1 MSKHLKRLAAPR
13 PWHIKKKV
21 HAWSVRPRAGP
32 HPFESGIPLSLVVR
46 DYLRLCDTAAEARRI
61 IGRRE
66 VLVDGL
72 PATDYKRPVGL
83 MDVISIPRLKANHRM
98 LIDHKGRLKPVRIE
112 TPEAKFKLV
121 RIEDKTTIRGGKTQ
135 LNMHDG
141 RNLLVEKDVYHTGDT
156 LKIELPTQK
165 VLAHH
170 PMSKGA
176 AAMVIGGTHTGEMAA
191 ISHRI
196 QKAGSGEDLIE
207 LEGGLR
213 TVRGHVFVVGTSKAE
228 VTVPEV
234 IV

>member
-1 MSKHLKRLAAPR
+1 MPKHQKRMSASRVLAIPKKEKYWTTAPT
-13 PWHIKKKV
+13 P
-21 HAWSVRPRAGP
+21 GP
-32 HPFESGIPLSLVVR
+32 HPADRSLPLLIAIR
-46 DYLRLCDTAAEARRI
+46 DRLHMCDTAKEARAI
-61 IGRRE
+61 IGGRE
-66 VLVDGL
+66 VLVDQRV
-72 PATDYKRPVGL
+72 TRDYKRPLGL
-83 MDVISIPRLKANHRM
+83 MDVVTIPKSKQSFRVVVDK
-98 LIDHKGRLKPVRIE
+98 KGRLQLLRIE
-112 TPEAKFKLV
+112 ERDSTWKLV
-121 RIEDKTTIRGGKTQ
+121 RVEDKTTLKGGRTQ
-135 LNMHDG
+135 LNLHDG
-141 RNLLVEKDVYHTGDT
+141 RNLLVDKDVYHTGDT

-170 PMSKGA
+170 PLTKGA

-196 QKAGSGEDLIE
+196 HKAGSSEDLIE